1 MRHARRYFILTCK
14 IGDQQRQCLRERGTN
29 NSPLRIMSHDKDMS
43 MVADYQKDARYSEKR
58 KHLLASFRARI
69 TPAINTIS
77 NFL

>member
-1 MRHARRYFILTCK
+1 
-14 IGDQQRQCLRERGTN
+14 
-29 NSPLRIMSHDKDMS
+29 MS
-43 MVADYQKDARYSEKR
+43 MVADYQKDAHYSEKR